1 MTRKDYEKIAE
12 ILRNEQADSNIIDSF
27 AKMLK
32 ADNERFNT
40 SRFINTCLHELVHA
54 YCRSNITGVK

>member
-1 MTRKDYEKIAE
+1 MTRKDYVKIAE

-40 SRFINTCLHELVHA
+40 SRFINAC
-54 YCRSNITGVK
+54 ITGVK